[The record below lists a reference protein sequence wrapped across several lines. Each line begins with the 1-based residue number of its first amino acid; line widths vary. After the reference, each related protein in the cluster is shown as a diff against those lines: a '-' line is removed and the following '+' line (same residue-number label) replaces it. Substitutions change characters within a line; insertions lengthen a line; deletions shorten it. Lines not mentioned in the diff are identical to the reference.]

1 LNPSILSVR
10 FDVCFSIFFLDF
22 LGQAISGKDMVS
34 FISKISIYSILP
46 GFNTLEELDKN

>member
-1 LNPSILSVR
+1 
-10 FDVCFSIFFLDF
+10 
-22 LGQAISGKDMVS
+22 MVS